1 MGSNNPS
8 PSPSLS
14 VLLFLIIPFL
24 VGVGGT
30 TSPFSVDEFGAVGNG
45 RADDTQAFL
54 DAWNVSCSSPT
65 RTVLEIPAGKVY
77 LVRPVNFVGPCNAK
91 LKLVIRGTIVAP
103 SDPGIWD
110 KLDPEK
116 WIYFLGV
123 NWMVVEGGGTI
134 NGMGQEWWAQSC
146 KRNKTN
152 PCRSAPMAISFYQCK
167 HLTMRNLTVTNSQKM
182 HIAFFSSS
190 HIRASHMTV
199 IAPADSPN
207 TDGIHLNES
216 VSVVVKDSTIRTGD
230 DCISIVAN
238 SSDIRIRRIVCG
250 PGHGISIGSLGKA
263 QAYDQVHNI
272 RVDEC
277 LITNTQNGVRIK
289 SWQGGSGY
297 ARKIVFQN
305 IWMKNVSNPIIID
318 QYYCDSTTPCE
329 NQTMAVKMDDIS
341 FISING
347 TSATKDAIR
356 FACSDSF
363 PCEKLFLKDIYL
375 SLESGGP
382 VAAYC
387 WKATGHSSGLVY
399 PLSCLSSAGD
409 HGKQYYGSR

>member
-91 LKLVIRGTIVAP
+91 LKLV
-103 SDPGIWD
+103 
-110 KLDPEK
+110 
-116 WIYFLGV
+116 
-123 NWMVVEGGGTI
+123 
-134 NGMGQEWWAQSC
+134 
-146 KRNKTN
+146 
-152 PCRSAPMAISFYQCK
+152 AISFYQCK